1 MIVIWPLIVSKTV
14 DQKILPGVCKAL
26 EKYVYINE
34 LDEVLESANRSIKAK
49 NSKSKI
55 FIALKTISGKMKLVA
70 EQLEEGRTIEDF
82 LLETYGSVEDQSLE
96 SLLELTGRGKKGQTQ
111 QSTTSSTK
119 RRDPLSG
126 IEYTS
131 TSSTSS
137 QPKDRDSYADA
148 YQAAKAK
155 SDIIKVTGEAP
166 TFGRM
171 DQTLISQE
179 PTWNSVTDQQ
189 GNTTAIGVKCVPFI
203 IDNEQ
208 SLIRLMTVDRYRRDL
223 SASTHV
229 QARKIL
235 RLIQNIGNRAW
246 KATLGLL
253 SFTGF
258 VDKDLVKGTITK
270 NWKND
275 IILQNTSFGKKMFIL
290 LNKMD
295 LDDEFVKEAKGVKK
309 LFTLGWTSFI
319 IADDVNKV
327 VTFCMKA
334 YKGMCSMVNYGFL
347 YADSRTQ
354 HQVYQDIDDIRRS
367 ATPMFRMKRRKKSMI
382 TDNLAQYK
390 LDQYSQQLLESDL
403 ILNESAFPE
412 VVNFI
417 KNKPKQVAG
426 ILKSIAS
433 STKRND
439 FKGAAKIARRL
450 NPNNKKLDINKSV
463 QKLMTTNPDFK
474 KNFNLT
480 KRIFKNS
487 LPGLDEESL
496 KVGSTLLAIGSIINK
511 DDKNIKNNIKQVVLK
526 TRNKIKSLDEDNDD
540 FSADLRVAFYFSLAT
555 LIVGGATT
563 VGVIF
568 GLSVM
573 IPASIPA
580 ITTLYYYTIYSIV
593 VFFIFK
599 VLSLKYYGG

>member
-1 MIVIWPLIVSKTV
+1 
-14 DQKILPGVCKAL
+14 
-26 EKYVYINE
+26 
-34 LDEVLESANRSIKAK
+34 
-49 NSKSKI
+49 
-55 FIALKTISGKMKLVA
+55 
-70 EQLEEGRTIEDF
+70 
-82 LLETYGSVEDQSLE
+82 
-96 SLLELTGRGKKGQTQ
+96 
-111 QSTTSSTK
+111 
-119 RRDPLSG
+119 
-126 IEYTS
+126 
-131 TSSTSS
+131 
-137 QPKDRDSYADA
+137 
-148 YQAAKAK
+148 
-155 SDIIKVTGEAP
+155 
-166 TFGRM
+166 
-171 DQTLISQE
+171 
-179 PTWNSVTDQQ
+179 
-189 GNTTAIGVKCVPFI
+189 
-203 IDNEQ
+203 
-208 SLIRLMTVDRYRRDL
+208 
-223 SASTHV
+223 
-229 QARKIL
+229 
-235 RLIQNIGNRAW
+235 
-246 KATLGLL
+246 
-253 SFTGF
+253 
-258 VDKDLVKGTITK
+258 
-270 NWKND
+270 
-275 IILQNTSFGKKMFIL
+275 
-290 LNKMD
+290 
-295 LDDEFVKEAKGVKK
+295 
-309 LFTLGWTSFI
+309 
-319 IADDVNKV
+319 
-327 VTFCMKA
+327 
-334 YKGMCSMVNYGFL
+334 
-347 YADSRTQ
+347 
-354 HQVYQDIDDIRRS
+354 
-367 ATPMFRMKRRKKSMI
+367 MI